1 MPENPRFNLSGPEV
15 APFLPL
21 RTTEPPPPPSGPS
34 RAPLPAPLTQG
45 RRSAA
50 NASEA
55 NASQAHA
62 ATGYAATGT
71 DGPAAPLPAGGT
83 SRLLWLLAGV
93 ATGGL
98 CFGAGIAVERRRL
111 LTRSPRPA
119 SSTGTAPFWTFPSTT
134 NHDLDM
140 FKHVSTRVQV
150 GTTA

>member
-34 RAPLPAPLTQG
+34 RAPLPAPLTQA

-55 NASQAHA
+55 NASEAYA
-62 ATGYAATGT
+62 ATGHAATGT
-71 DGPAAPLPAGGT
+71 DCPAAPLPAGGT

-98 CFGAGIAVERRRL
+98 CFGAGIAVELRRL
-111 LTRSPRPA
+111 LTRRPRPA
-119 SSTGTAPFWTFPSTT
+119 SSTGTAALL
-134 NHDLDM
+134 DLPEHN
-140 FKHVSTRVQV
+140 KP
-150 GTTA
+150 

>member
-21 RTTEPPPPPSGPS
+21 RTAEPPPPPSGPS
-34 RAPLPAPLTQG
+34 RAPLPAPLTQA

-55 NASQAHA
+55 HA
-62 ATGYAATGT
+62 TTGT
-71 DGPAAPLPAGGT
+71 DCPAAPLPAGGT

-98 CFGAGIAVERRRL
+98 CFGAGIAVERRL
-111 LTRSPRPA
+111 LTRRPRPA
-119 SSTGTAPFWTFPSTT
+119 SSTGTAALL
-134 NHDLDM
+134 DLPEHN
-140 FKHVSTRVQV
+140 KP
-150 GTTA
+150 

>member
-21 RTTEPPPPPSGPS
+21 RTTEPPPPPSAPS
-34 RAPLPAPLTQG
+34 RAPLSAPLAQG

-50 NASEA
+50 HASDA
-55 NASQAHA
+55 YA

-71 DGPAAPLPAGGT
+71 DCPAALLPAGGA

-98 CFGAGIAVERRRL
+98 CFGAGIAVERRL
-111 LTRSPRPA
+111 LTRRPRPA
-119 SSTGTAPFWTFPSTT
+119 SSTGTAPLL
-134 NHDLDM
+134 DLLDHS
-140 FKHVSTRVQV
+140 KP
-150 GTTA
+150 

>member
-21 RTTEPPPPPSGPS
+21 RTAEPPPPPSGPS
-34 RAPLPAPLTQG
+34 RAPLPASLGQG

-55 NASQAHA
+55 NASEAYAATGHA
-62 ATGYAATGT
+62 ATGS
-71 DGPAAPLPAGGT
+71 DCPAALLPAGGA

-98 CFGAGIAVERRRL
+98 CFGAGIAVERRL
-111 LTRSPRPA
+111 LTRRPRPA
-119 SSTGTAPFWTFPSTT
+119 SSTGTPPPL
-134 NHDLDM
+134 DLPEHN
-140 FKHVSTRVQV
+140 KP
-150 GTTA
+150 